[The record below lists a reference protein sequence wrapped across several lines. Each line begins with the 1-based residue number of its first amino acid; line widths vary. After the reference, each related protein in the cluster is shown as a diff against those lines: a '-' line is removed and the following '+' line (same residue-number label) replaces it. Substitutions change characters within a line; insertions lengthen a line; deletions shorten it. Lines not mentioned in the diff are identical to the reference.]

1 MLLLHPFVGEKITSA
16 QYFQPRLKFFW
27 SGFKADLYLKE
38 FSEPTQK
45 SLSDVCELCQ
55 IEAIEALGNS
65 GENLRGIIFG
75 ECLGETS

>member
-1 MLLLHPFVGEKITSA
+1 MPLLHPFVGETITSA
-16 QYFQPRLKFFW
+16 QYFQPRLKIFW

-45 SLSDVCELCQ
+45 SLSDVCELC
-55 IEAIEALGNS
+55 EIEALGNS
-65 GENLRGIIFG
+65 GENLRGIILG